1 MSAEHPVLGRL
12 EALLDRYRDQI
23 ARLGPEVAHLR
34 AERETVM
41 QYLSSLSTSVA
52 KLISDR
58 QASDARADAALAEN
72 AALKA
77 QITADEA
84 TLKGMLDKVDAEVT
98 TETGPAAGTASA
110 ATVTTSPSGAVV
122 TTVPADAA
130 PATSATTGAVTQ
142 PGTTTHV
149 DLAGTTITFDHATGT
164 ATAVDATATTVEPAP
179 AAVVEA
185 QAATVAAGVTVPS
198 AS

>member
-1 MSAEHPVLGRL
+1 MASAQPILARL
-12 EALLDRYRDQI
+12 ETLVSRYRDDI

-34 AERETVM
+34 AEREIVM

-84 TLKGMLDKVDAEVT
+84 TLKGMLDKVDAEVAVETAT
-98 TETGPAAGTASA
+98 TAT
-110 ATVTTSPSGAVV
+110 ATVTTAPSGATVTVDPSAGTTSHVDVV
-122 TTVPADAA
+122 
-130 PATSATTGAVTQ
+130 
-142 PGTTTHV
+142 GTTTTV
-149 DLAGTTITFDHATGT
+149 DHATGT

-179 AAVVEA
+179 AAVAEA
-185 QAATVAAGVTVPS
+185 QAATVAAGLTVPS